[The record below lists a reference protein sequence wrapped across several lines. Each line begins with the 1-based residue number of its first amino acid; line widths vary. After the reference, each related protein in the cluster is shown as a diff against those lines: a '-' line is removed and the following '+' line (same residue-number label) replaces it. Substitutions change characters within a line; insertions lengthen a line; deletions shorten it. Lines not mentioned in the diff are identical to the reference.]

1 LRDEISVEIINPLVD
16 RMKSI
21 VQCALLS
28 AGNTK
33 VLPRLLLTFVFDGMM
48 LGLSPM
54 VELLL

>member
-1 LRDEISVEIINPLVD
+1 LHDEISVEIINPLVD
-16 RMKSI
+16 QMKSI

-33 VLPRLLLTFVFDGMM
+33 VSPRLLLMFIFDGMR